1 MFKKFGI
8 LLSAGAMGLVAA
20 TSGTSAQAA
29 EVTLKG
35 ASCFPVGSPVSKPW
49 ANMINNVNKRGKGDI
64 QIKLVG
70 GAPAIGSPFTL
81 TQKMARGAYDLVGC
95 PEAYFGNVLI
105 EAAALRLNEGT
116 FAEIRQNGGLDYIKR
131 LLKAKNLYYLA
142 RHHNFGNFHLFLS
155 KPISGP
161 NLKGLHLRVAP
172 VYTAF
177 FKELGATVQQ
187 SNLAQ
192 IYTYMENGTVQG
204 YGWPITGWIPSWTK
218 VTKYRVD
225 PGFYSANLHTLVN
238 QKAWDGLTKSQQ
250 KVLTEVGMEY
260 EAKSS
265 PTSAAFKA
273 RVEKQ
278 KAFTASKGM
287 KTITFS
293 GADKAKWLNTAK
305 SAAWKEVVERSPKHG
320 PALKKL
326 FTK

>member
-1 MFKKFGI
+1 MIRKFTI
-8 LLSAGAMGLVAA
+8 LLCVAAMGAFVLVG
-20 TSGTSAQAA
+20 SNSVHAA

-35 ASCFPVGSPVSKPW
+35 ASCFGVGSPVTKPW
-49 ANMINNVNKRGKGDI
+49 ANFINDVNKRGKGDI

-81 TQKMARGAYDLVGC
+81 TQKMSQGVYDLVGC

-116 FAEIRQNGGLDYIKR
+116 FAEIRGNGGLDYIKR

-161 NLKGLHLRVAP
+161 SLKGLHLRVAP

-192 IYTYMENGTVQG
+192 IYTHMENGTVQG
-204 YGWPITGWIPSWTK
+204 YG
-218 VTKYRVD
+218 
-225 PGFYSANLHTLVN
+225 
-238 QKAWDGLTKSQQ
+238 
-250 KVLTEVGMEY
+250 
-260 EAKSS
+260 
-265 PTSAAFKA
+265 
-273 RVEKQ
+273 
-278 KAFTASKGM
+278 
-287 KTITFS
+287 
-293 GADKAKWLNTAK
+293 
-305 SAAWKEVVERSPKHG
+305 
-320 PALKKL
+320 
-326 FTK
+326 